1 MIFHKTKK
9 DILNGNL
16 AEQILIFTIP
26 VCGAYLL
33 QLLYQVVDSIVL
45 GRFAG
50 VEAMAAI
57 GGSPVMVIN
66 ILLNIINGI
75 ASGLMI
81 VVAQNYGR
89 GNYEGVNKAVK
100 TGMFIAVVFGGL
112 ISIISAI
119 AAKPLLYAMGCPE
132 ETISLSLIYMY
143 FYFAGLI
150 PFTVYSFGIYILR
163 ATGDSKISSMFT
175 VVMAIVKIVLD
186 ILLTAVF
193 KMGIWGV
200 SISTVVSYVVCG
212 IVVLIVLYQTPLS
225 YHYDIKE
232 FGFDLET
239 LKEIFEI
246 GVPVAIQSSAFAIT
260 NTYASIKIN
269 VFGTN
274 TVAAYSIFNNID
286 NFYWSFTNAIG
297 AALIT
302 IVGQNY
308 GNKNMKRVKSAL
320 RYGIIIHFIASIIM
334 GALEYIYCGA
344 LASIFTTDIEVIE
357 ITKQMVQ
364 AIAITYS
371 TYILVEMIS
380 STMKGCSDSMN
391 SMVIAII
398 GICVVRFLYLYMF
411 EFENAIQVLYCY
423 PISWGITSFIYLIYY
438 LFNDKYR
445 LRQND

>member
-1 MIFHKTKK
+1 MKFHKTKK

-33 QLLYQVVDSIVL
+33 QLLYQIVDSIVL

-57 GGSPVMVIN
+57 GGSPLMVIN
-66 ILLNIINGI
+66 ILLNLISGI

-89 GNYEGVNKAVK
+89 GNHDAVNKAVK
-100 TGMFIAVVFGGL
+100 TGIFIAIVFGGL
-112 ISIISAI
+112 VSLISAVS
-119 AAKPLLYAMGCPE
+119 AKPLLYAMGCPE

-143 FYFAGLI
+143 FYFIGLI
-150 PFTVYSFGIYILR
+150 PYTIYLFGINILR
-163 ATGDSKISSMFT
+163 ATGDSKTSSMFT
-175 VVMAIVKIVLD
+175 VVLAVVKIVLD
-186 ILLTAVF
+186 VLLTAIL

-200 SISTVVSYVVCG
+200 SISTLVSYLICG
-212 IVVLIVLYQTPLS
+212 IVVLVVLYRTPLS

-232 FGFDLET
+232 FGFDLKT
-239 LKEIFEI
+239 LKEIFRI
-246 GVPVAIQSSAFAIT
+246 GVPVAIQSAVFAIT

-274 TVAAYSIFNNID
+274 SIAAYSIFNNID

-297 AALIT
+297 AAVIT

-320 RYGIIIHFIASIIM
+320 HNGIVIHLIASVLF
-334 GALEYIYCGA
+334 GAFEYFCCEA
-344 LASIFTTDIEVIE
+344 LASIFTTDLDVID

-364 AIAITYS
+364 VVAISYS

-380 STMKGCSDSMN
+380 STLKGCGDSMN

-398 GICVVRFLYLYMF
+398 GICVVRFMYLYMF
-411 EFENAIQVLYCY
+411 EFENATQILYCY

-445 LRQND
+445 LRKND

>member
-1 MIFHKTKK
+1 MKFHKTKK

-33 QLLYQVVDSIVL
+33 QLLYQIVDSIVL

-57 GGSPVMVIN
+57 GGSPLMVIN
-66 ILLNIINGI
+66 ILLNLISGI

-89 GNYEGVNKAVK
+89 GNHDAVNKAVK
-100 TGMFIAVVFGGL
+100 TGIFIAIVFGGL
-112 ISIISAI
+112 VSLISAVS
-119 AAKPLLYAMGCPE
+119 AKPLLYAMGCPE

-143 FYFAGLI
+143 FYFIGLI
-150 PFTVYSFGIYILR
+150 PYTIYLFGINILR
-163 ATGDSKISSMFT
+163 ATGDSKTSSMFT
-175 VVMAIVKIVLD
+175 VVLAVVKIVLD
-186 ILLTAVF
+186 VLLTAIL

-200 SISTVVSYVVCG
+200 SISTLVSYLICG
-212 IVVLIVLYQTPLS
+212 IVVLVVLYRTPFS

-232 FGFDLET
+232 FGFDLKT
-239 LKEIFEI
+239 LKEIFRI
-246 GVPVAIQSSAFAIT
+246 GVPVAIQSAVFAIT

-274 TVAAYSIFNNID
+274 SIAAYSIFNNID

-297 AALIT
+297 AAVIT

-320 RYGIIIHFIASIIM
+320 HNGIVIHLIASVLF
-334 GALEYIYCGA
+334 GAFEYFCCEG
-344 LASIFTTDIEVIE
+344 LASIFTTDLDVID

-364 AIAITYS
+364 VVAISYS

-380 STMKGCSDSMN
+380 STLKGCGDSMN

-398 GICVVRFLYLYMF
+398 GICVVRFMYLYMF
-411 EFENAIQVLYCY
+411 EFETATQILYCY

-445 LRQND
+445 LRKND

>member
-33 QLLYQVVDSIVL
+33 QLLYQIVDSIVL
-45 GRFAG
+45 GRFAS

-57 GGSPVMVIN
+57 GGSPLMVIN

-89 GNYEGVNKAVK
+89 GNHEKVNAAVK
-100 TGMFIAVVFGGL
+100 TGMFIALVFGGI
-112 ISIISAI
+112 ISIVSAI
-119 AAKPLLYAMGCPE
+119 AAKPLLHAMNCPE

-143 FYFAGLI
+143 LYFLGLV
-150 PFTVYSFGIYILR
+150 PFTVYTFGTYILR
-163 ATGDSKISSMFT
+163 ATGDSKTSSMFT
-175 VVMAIVKIVLD
+175 VVMTVVKIILD
-186 ILLTAVF
+186 VLLTAVF

-200 SISTVVSYVVCG
+200 SISTLVSYVVCG
-212 IVVLIVLYQTPLS
+212 AVVLVVLHRTPFS

-232 FGFDLET
+232 FGFDLKT
-239 LKEIFEI
+239 LEEIFKI
-246 GVPVAIQSSAFAIT
+246 GVPVAVQSAVFAIT
-260 NTYASIKIN
+260 NAYASIKVN
-269 VFGTN
+269 AFGTN
-274 TVAAYSIFNNID
+274 SVAAYSIYNNID

-308 GNKNMKRVKSAL
+308 GNKNMKRVKLAL
-320 RYGIIIHFIASIIM
+320 RYGIIIHFVATIIF

-344 LASIFTTDIEVIE
+344 LASIFTTDVEVID

-364 AIAITYS
+364 AIAVSYS
-371 TYILVEMIS
+371 TYVLVEMIS
-380 STMKGCSDSMN
+380 STLKGCSDSMN

-423 PISWGITSFIYLIYY
+423 PISWGITSLIYLIYY

-445 LRQND
+445 LRQDN